1 MSENGIKKVLMD
13 FGLTE
18 KETEIYIFLAR
29 HGALR
34 GGEISKRTKTHRG
47 LIYRILG
54 SLQNKGLV
62 ETTLE
67 SPARFTAVQFEKFI
81 DLSIKAKQDEASQL
95 ENTKKEL
102 LNYWKKI
109 STSEPEPTLEKFVVI
124 EGKQKIY
131 PKISQM
137 IKDTNSQFSATVTVS
152 GLARADQYGLFESVI
167 NHPLKSKI
175 QLRLL
180 TELNEQNLKATKT
193 LLKKIPKIPLH
204 IKSRNTEIGLHL
216 SPRIVIRD
224 EDEILFFITP
234 RTGISDLEPDEV
246 CLWTNCRELV
256 KTFKTVFEEAW
267 QDASDI
273 EKMILD
279 METSE
284 QAPRTSIFYEQEDA
298 MKNYEDVIGSAKEE
312 ITILTSSDGLL
323 AYSEKTFFAKK
334 LAENGVKI
342 KIMSPIT
349 NQNLKAAE
357 ELSKVCEVRHVPPSY
372 LKTTIVD
379 GKYLFQFGKL
389 GNYRWAPKV
398 SEKSDGMPSF
408 EEVTYSDNSTYVAK
422 MKVLLDDIWKNSTS
436 PSTITLDSIFGSE
449 SAVFQSPEP
458 SAGGSVEM
466 PKSGF
471 PTYCSAQAVI
481 HTLGHFDMP
490 DMLIDVMHLGEPT
503 DEKANWMSISMWLKT
518 PNGYAFVPTAIVVSR
533 GRKDTIATKIENYNK
548 AVFAGTPAGQNV
560 LRVKEHELRVWR
572 QNNTLFAG
580 WTVPIPVF
588 PPKYVVP
595 PAILLF
601 EGYGNS
607 THSKRT
613 LSGLPSGFKLTI
625 ENDGFDAFVTFI
637 SPASRYTGPG
647 TEGRLYTSGLLSATR
662 PT

>member
-1 MSENGIKKVLMD
+1 M
-13 FGLTE
+13 
-18 KETEIYIFLAR
+18 
-29 HGALR
+29 
-34 GGEISKRTKTHRG
+34 
-47 LIYRILG
+47 
-54 SLQNKGLV
+54 V

-81 DLSIKAKQDEASQL
+81 DLSIKAKQEEAAQL
-95 ENTKKEL
+95 ENTKNEL

-109 STSEPEPTLEKFVVI
+109 SITGPEPTLERFLVI

-137 IKDTNSQFSATVTVS
+137 IKETGSQFSATVTVS

-204 IKSRNTEIGLHL
+204 IKSRNTEIGLRL

-234 RTGISDLEPDEV
+234 RTDTSDIEQDEV

-256 KTFKTVFEEAW
+256 QTFKTVFEEAW
-267 QDASDI
+267 EDSLDI

-279 METSE
+279 METGG
-284 QAPRTSIFYEQEDA
+284 QAPRTSIVYKLEDA
-298 MKNYEDVIGSAKEE
+298 MKNYEDVIGSAKEG

-323 AYSEKTFFAKK
+323 AYSEKTIFAKK
-334 LAENGVKI
+334 VTEDGVTI

-357 ELSKVCEVRHVPPSY
+357 ELSKFCEVRHVPPSF

-389 GNYRWAPKV
+389 RDYRWAPKV
-398 SEKSDGMPSF
+398 SEKSDGVPAF
-408 EEVTYSDNSTYVAK
+408 EEIAYSDNSTYVAK
-422 MKVLLDDIWKNSTS
+422 MKALLDDVWKNSTS
-436 PSTITLDSIFGSE
+436 PSRVTLDSIFSSE

-466 PKSGF
+466 PQSGF

-490 DMLIDVMHLGEPT
+490 DMLIDVMHFGEPT

-518 PNGYAFVPTAIVVSR
+518 PKGYAFVPTAIVVSR
-533 GRKDTIATKIENYNK
+533 GRKDTIATKIENSNK
-548 AVFAGTPAGQNV
+548 AIFAGTPAGQNV

-572 QNNTLFAG
+572 QNNTIFAG

-613 LSGLPSGFKLTI
+613 LSGLPSGYKVTI

-647 TEGRLYTSGLLSATR
+647 TEGRLYTRGFTSVTR
-662 PT
+662 PK